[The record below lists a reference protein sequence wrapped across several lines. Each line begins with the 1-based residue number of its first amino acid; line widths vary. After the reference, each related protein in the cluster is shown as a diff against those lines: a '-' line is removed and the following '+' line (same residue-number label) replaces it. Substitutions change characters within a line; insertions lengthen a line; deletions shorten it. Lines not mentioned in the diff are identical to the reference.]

1 VAETYAQRKSAVLR
15 QVRLFRQQ
23 LRQVDTQIEKAQ
35 REATRLSQRKTL
47 ITPQSLD
54 RLIADF
60 EEIIRGV
67 NLTDAAL
74 VSLAQIARS
83 YL

>member
-1 VAETYAQRKSAVLR
+1 MAETYAQRKSAVQR
-15 QVRLFRQQ
+15 QIRLFRQQ
-23 LRQVDTQIEKAQ
+23 LRQVDTQVEKAQ

-47 ITPQSLD
+47 ITPDSLG

-60 EEIIRGV
+60 EEVVNGV
-67 NLTDAAL
+67 SLTDSAL

>member
-1 VAETYAQRKSAVLR
+1 VAETYAQRKGAVLR
-15 QVRLFRQQ
+15 QVRQTKQ
-23 LRQVDTQIEKAQ
+23 ALRSLDTQLEKTE
-35 REATRLSQRKTL
+35 REAERLSKRKTL
-47 ITPQSLD
+47 ITPSSLD

-60 EEIIRGV
+60 EDVVRATNTADG
-67 NLTDAAL
+67 AL